1 MQNETIRHYELL
13 IEEDNDPVRDP
24 EPLRAYMD
32 GWDGKAFLQALCLDG
47 SQSVLEIGVGTGR
60 LALRIAPGCRSFTG
74 VDISP
79 GTIRRA
85 AENLADL
92 RNVRLLCGDFMTADL
107 SGSFD
112 VICASLTFLH
122 IREKAQAIR
131 KIASL
136 LVPGG
141 RTVLSLDKNQS
152 TLLDYGT
159 RRLTVY
165 PDDPAAITGHME
177 AAGLTVLPVITTE
190 FANIVIGVKV

>member
-24 EPLRAYMD
+24 EPLRTYMD
-32 GWDGKAFLQALCLDG
+32 GWDGEAFLQALCLDK

-60 LALRIAPGCRSFTG
+60 LALRIAPGCSSFTG

-85 AENLADL
+85 EENLADL
-92 RNVRLLCGDFMTADL
+92 RNVRLLCGDFMTAEL
-107 SGSFD
+107 SGPFD
-112 VICASLTFLH
+112 VICSSLTFLH

-131 KIASL
+131 KIAAL

-152 TLLDYGT
+152 TVLDYGT

-165 PDDPAAITGHME
+165 PDDPASIAGHMA

-190 FANIVIGVKV
+190 FANIVIGVKA

>member
-13 IEEDNDPVRDP
+13 INEDNDPVRDP

-32 GWDGKAFLQALCLDG
+32 GWDGEAFLQALCLDG

-60 LALRIAPGCRSFTG
+60 LALRIAPGCSSFTG

-85 AENLADL
+85 EENLADL
-92 RNVRLLCGDFMTADL
+92 RNVRLICGDFMTAEL
-107 SGSFD
+107 SGPFD
-112 VICASLTFLH
+112 VICSSLTFLH

-131 KIASL
+131 KIAAL

-152 TLLDYGT
+152 TVLDYGT
-159 RRLTVY
+159 RWLTVY
-165 PDDPAAITGHME
+165 PDDPASIACHME
-177 AAGLTVLPVITTE
+177 AAGLTVLPVIKTE
-190 FANIVIGVKV
+190 FANIIIGIKA